1 MANYYSMSVEATGG
15 FHWHSQLREFAYH
28 NVWDVI
34 RDTCRIEIA
43 GNEPYMSFTRNEG
56 QFKASFGSA
65 APERVESLLQTIS
78 AEFPQVTIRLDYAD
92 HLIGGRG
99 LSVIQNGD
107 IRYRH
112 EETWEATNLL

>member
-1 MANYYSMSVEATGG
+1 
-15 FHWHSQLREFAYH
+15 
-28 NVWDVI
+28 
-34 RDTCRIEIA
+34 
-43 GNEPYMSFTRNEG
+43 
-56 QFKASFGSA
+56 
-65 APERVESLLQTIS
+65 
-78 AEFPQVTIRLDYAD
+78 VTIRLDYSD